1 MTAWYAG
8 SALVMI
14 LGATLFLYSVLAN
27 SFSAEDSRTLSNMA
41 LDLQLVLRAGGELRP
56 LPAVA
61 PDLSQVPRQPETIW
75 VRVVDDQGRTLLAT
89 PGMDQELP
97 ASMFPP
103 PLSIVAGR
111 EIVGDAA
118 ARSGRS
124 YEILSARV
132 SADALDPDRRVLQLA
147 MDRADDQVQLVR
159 YRERLWLVLAASLV
173 LCSGI
178 GYAIAWGGMRPVER
192 IAATARR
199 IRSSTLHERIPVE
212 GLPAELLL
220 LAGTFNEVLD
230 RLEESFAQVSQFSA
244 DVAHELRTP
253 VNNLRVEIEVA
264 LGKVRTAEDYR
275 ETLGSA
281 LEECMRISRVI
292 QALLFLAR
300 AEAATGSPH
309 AEAIQVHQEIEAVL
323 EFYEPTAADAGVA
336 LAVEGKQGIVAPFDR
351 ILFQQAVGNLVANA
365 IAHTP
370 SGGRVTVRPSVDG
383 AVLRIEVAD
392 TGSGIEAE
400 HLPFVFNRFYRADR
414 ARSGAAGNA
423 GLGLA
428 VVRSIAAVH
437 GGRVAI
443 ESEIGRGTCVLL
455 ETPLVQPLP
464 A

>member
-1 MTAWYAG
+1 
-8 SALVMI
+8 MI
-14 LGATLFLYSVLAN
+14 LGAMLFLYSVLVN
-27 SFSAEDSRTLSNMA
+27 SFSAEDARTLSNTA
-41 LDLQLVLRAGGELRP
+41 LNLQLVLRAGGELHP
-56 LPAVA
+56 LPADV
-61 PDLSQVPRQPETIW
+61 PDLSRTPRQREAIW
-75 VRVVDDQGRTLLAT
+75 MRVVDDQGRTLLAT

-97 ASMFPP
+97 ASMFPSP
-103 PLSIVAGR
+103 PSIMAGQ
-111 EIVGDAA
+111 ETAGDAA
-118 ARSGRS
+118 AHSGRL
-124 YEILSARV
+124 YDILSARV

-159 YRERLWLVLAASLV
+159 YRERLWRVLAASLV

-264 LGKVRTAEDYR
+264 LGKLRTAEDYR

-336 LAVEGKQGIVAPFDR
+336 LAVEGRRGIVAPFDR

-370 SGGRVTVRPSVDG
+370 SGGRVTVRPSIDG
-383 AVLRIEVAD
+383 AVLRIEVDD

-455 ETPLVQPLP
+455 ETPLVQPTP

>member
-41 LDLQLVLRAGGELRP
+41 LDLQLVLRAAGDLHP
-56 LPAVA
+56 LPATVPDFGQA
-61 PDLSQVPRQPETIW
+61 PRLPEAIW
-75 VRVVDDQGRTLLAT
+75 VRVVDVQGRTLLAT

-97 ASMFPP
+97 ASMFPSP
-103 PLSIVAGR
+103 PSVVAGR
-111 EIVGDAA
+111 EVVGDAA

-132 SADALDPDRRVLQLA
+132 STDSLDPDRRVLQLA
-147 MDRADDQVQLVR
+147 IDRADDQVQLVR

-178 GYAIAWGGMRPVER
+178 GYAIARGGMRPIER

-199 IRSSTLHERIPVE
+199 IRSSTLYERIPVE

-220 LAGTFNEVLD
+220 LASTFNEVLD

-309 AEAIQVHQEIEAVL
+309 AEAIRVHQEIKAVL

-336 LAVEGKQGIVAPFDR
+336 LAVDCKQSIVASFDR

-370 SGGRVTVRPSVDG
+370 SGGQVTVRPSTDG
-383 AVLRIEVAD
+383 TVLRIEVAD
-392 TGSGIEAE
+392 TGSGIDPG

-414 ARSGAAGNA
+414 ARSGAGGNA

-455 ETPLVQPLP
+455 ETPLTRSTGV
-464 A
+464 